1 MINNGKRKN
10 NKEKCQKMRKQTV
23 LKKGE
28 TESIVNKK
36 SSPERKHPNL
46 ITQRRRRL
54 SNDSLRYFKGRIQ
67 EGSEKGPLPKDPR
80 RTVQGGCALVFFP
93 FYSNLSSFCHPRLL
107 LKEVL
112 FCQSGSH
119 GKNCAS
125 SSVR

>member
-80 RTVQGGCALVFFP
+80 RTVQGGCCVSILPLLQRFF
-93 FYSNLSSFCHPRLL
+93 FFLSPAPSFGRGSANPARTVKIAHHRL
-107 LKEVL
+107 
-112 FCQSGSH
+112 FDS
-119 GKNCAS
+119 
-125 SSVR
+125 